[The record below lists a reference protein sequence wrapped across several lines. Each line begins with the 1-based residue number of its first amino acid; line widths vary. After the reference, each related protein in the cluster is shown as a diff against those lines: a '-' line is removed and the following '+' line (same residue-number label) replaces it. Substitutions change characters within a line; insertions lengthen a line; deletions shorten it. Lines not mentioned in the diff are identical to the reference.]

1 MAFACSADLPLLL
14 AKQLLDSTAVGAACG
29 GGRTGADVTVGSWR
43 GFRNP
48 PLTPRI
54 PRFLIPANM
63 GVCRA
68 QMRTARCVIGWS
80 GPLQWQRLRL
90 IANNSRFLLLPG
102 VRVKNLASRI
112 LGLNLARLSEDWQRV
127 HGHGL
132 VLAETFIDP
141 SRFAGTC

>member
-1 MAFACSADLPLLL
+1 LRVPLICLFSSL
-14 AKQLLDSTAVGAACG
+14 
-29 GGRTGADVTVGSWR
+29 
-43 GFRNP
+43 NN
-48 PLTPRI
+48 
-54 PRFLIPANM
+54 FLIPQPLAPLAVVGAQGPTSRSAP
-63 GVCRA
+63 GVASETRLSPPESRGSSSPPTWASAALKCAPRDA
-68 QMRTARCVIGWS
+68 WIGWS

-141 SRFAGTC
+141 SRFAGSC